1 MVWFIGRRLVAAVP
15 VLLLSSLVVFS
26 TIHLVPGDPVDAM
39 LGAAGY
45 QGASNRPELVRQVRR
60 EMGLDQPLVVQ
71 YARWVTGAL
80 HGDLGTSYIRRRP
93 VVALIAERLPST
105 LELTAAGTALA
116 VVFGVS
122 LGVVAA
128 LKRHTFVD
136 GQVMTVALL
145 GVSLPNFWLAILLI
159 LVFSVLLRWFPATG
173 SGTLRQLVLPA
184 TALGVEGA
192 AVIAR
197 LTRTALVEVLG
208 RPYIT
213 TARAKG
219 LQPRVVHLRH
229 ALRNALIPVVTV
241 IGLQIGHLLA
251 GSVVVETIF
260 ARQGI
265 GQLAVDAIRAKDY
278 PLVQGIVLFTA
289 VVYVVINLIVDVL
302 YGYLDPQI
310 RLAR

>member
-1 MVWFIGRRLVAAVP
+1 VVWFIGRRLVAAVP